1 MLLIPIIYMLI
12 STTSFVS
19 DLYFFISHKNF
30 ADLQSSDGA
39 RGIVFVHF
47 LAVRIL
53 AMHVL

>member
-30 ADLQSSDGA
+30 ADLQSSDGS
-39 RGIVFVHF
+39 IVFVHF